1 MVPCAKLYQQSLLLL
16 LESHF
21 AGNAGNG
28 AQINIEHAFESLE
41 SLLARL
47 PPTSPIATT
56 ATWPLFVF
64 GILAQHSHH
73 KMLIRIYLQCLV
85 KEFGMGIMSTA
96 LSQLEI
102 VWKEES
108 DQNMVSRFF
117 SNQSNL
123 ILIC

>member
-1 MVPCAKLYQQSLLLL
+1 MVSCAELYQQSLLVLL
-16 LESHF
+16 DSQF
-21 AGNAGNG
+21 AGDET
-28 AQINIEHAFESLE
+28 QINIEYAFKSLE

-64 GILAQHSHH
+64 GIVARHGQH
-73 KMLIRIYLQCLV
+73 KMLIRSYLQTLV
-85 KEFGMGIMSTA
+85 KEFGMGVMATA
-96 LSQLEI
+96 LSQLEE
-102 VWKEES
+102 VWKEDS

-117 SNQSNL
+117 SNQNNL